1 MRPRPQPPPP
11 RPRAP
16 WLPRRP
22 PPPLRRPSE
31 QVATALARL
40 SAHAGRTQL
49 DLSLQPAE
57 LGHVAIRIAR
67 GADGA
72 ASVTIHVERPET
84 LTLLHR
90 DAPQLQAAL
99 DRAGVASDGRSVTV
113 TLAPREATAPDT
125 ATNTPAAGALNDAT
139 LAFGSQGRAPD
150 GQPRGRPTRARGD
163 TSATRTTV
171 LAVTLPAA
179 TGPRGVA
186 RTDALDITA

>member
-11 RPRAP
+11 PPRAP

-22 PPPLRRPSE
+22 PPPLAPPAE

-113 TLAPREATAPDT
+113 ALAPREAAAPDT
-125 ATNTPAAGALNDAT
+125 ATNTPATATPSDAA
-139 LAFGSQGRAPD
+139 LAFGGQGRTPD
-150 GQPRGRPTRARGD
+150 GQPRGRPARPRGD
-163 TSATRTTV
+163 ARDARTTV

-179 TGPRGVA
+179 TGPRGGPS
-186 RTDALDITA
+186 TDALDITA